1 MYRKYRVSSLFL
13 QHLLYAAA
21 VTLVWMIAF
30 QLRYHVFAG
39 QGLPE
44 NEAFFLKLTPVIV
57 FTSLIFYNVNHLYET
72 HRYTSWYQETLE
84 IVLANLQSLVTFVF
98 LLYFFPPG
106 RFSRLTIFFYLP
118 TTQVTM
124 VAVRLLSRF
133 LIRHSR
139 GKAMNLRYTVLVG
152 GLVIWRGCSQSRIE
166 REEELVIRTPWQFE
180 RANPLVFKIDKERS
194 WQTFNPC

>member
-1 MYRKYRVSSLFL
+1 
-13 QHLLYAAA
+13 
-21 VTLVWMIAF
+21 MIAF
-30 QLRYHVFAG
+30 QLRCHVFAG

-98 LLYFFPPG
+98 LLYFFAPG

-124 VAVRLLSRF
+124 VAARLLARF
-133 LIRHSR
+133 FIRHSR
-139 GKAMNLRYTVLVG
+139 RKDMNLRYTVLVG

-166 REEELVIRTPWQFE
+166 RGRTSDQDTVAIGKSESSRFKNGLGKELADIQSV
-180 RANPLVFKIDKERS
+180 LKMY
-194 WQTFNPC
+194 

>member
-1 MYRKYRVSSLFL
+1 MCRKYRVSYLFL
-13 QHLLYAAA
+13 QHLLDATA
-21 VTLVWMIAF
+21 VTLAWMIAF
-30 QLRYHVFAG
+30 QLRCHVFAG

-98 LLYFFPPG
+98 LLYFFAPG

-118 TTQVTM
+118 ITQVTM
-124 VAVRLLSRF
+124 VAARLLSRF
-133 LIRHSR
+133 LIRHFR
-139 GKAMNLRYTVLVG
+139 RKDMNLRYWTH
-152 GLVIWRGCSQSRIE
+152 RPC
-166 REEELVIRTPWQFE
+166 WQFGDLE
-180 RANPLVFKIDKERS
+180 RLQPITDRERGRTCD
-194 WQTFNPC
+194 QDTVAI